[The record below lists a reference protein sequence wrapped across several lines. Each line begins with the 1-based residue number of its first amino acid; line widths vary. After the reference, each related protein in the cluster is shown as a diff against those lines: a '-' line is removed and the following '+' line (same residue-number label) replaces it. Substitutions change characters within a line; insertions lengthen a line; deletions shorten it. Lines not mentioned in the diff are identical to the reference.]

1 LSGPIIVFGAGV
13 VVVVFVPLDWSCAA
27 TFVCGAEAVFVEG
40 VVVDWVEFVVF
51 VAGAGVVELPL
62 FFAFAAGVVCAP
74 AIDPAI
80 RNALIQKLAANFK
93 YLFIG
98 ILFPK
103 QVSTSITPSVHPPL
117 CAASIQLPR
126 HRPPAVAAL
135 RLL

>member
-1 LSGPIIVFGAGV
+1 M
-13 VVVVFVPLDWSCAA
+13 DWP
-27 TFVCGAEAVFVEG
+27 
-40 VVVDWVEFVVF
+40 EFVVF
-51 VAGAGVVELPL
+51 VADAGVVELPP
-62 FFAFAAGVVCAP
+62 FFAFAVDVVCAP

-117 CAASIQLPR
+117 CAASIQLPQ
-126 HRPPAVAAL
+126 HRTLQL
-135 RLL
+135 RPSACCDTNDIFQSASADLNFMQSG